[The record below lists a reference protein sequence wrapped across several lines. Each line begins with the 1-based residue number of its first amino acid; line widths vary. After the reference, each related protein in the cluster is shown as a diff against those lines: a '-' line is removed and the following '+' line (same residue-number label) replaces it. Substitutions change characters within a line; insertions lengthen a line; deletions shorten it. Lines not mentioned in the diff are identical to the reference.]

1 ERAARAA
8 CLVCAMHRLLGVL
21 ALVAFSAPVAA
32 QAHYFN
38 LDAGRPGR
46 VEDAIATE
54 RYELEA
60 QFAPF
65 RLERLF
71 DGTLRW
77 RAEPKLSY
85 GVAPFTELEIRA
97 PFVYSEAR
105 GVVPSSGGLA
115 GVGIG
120 ALHAWNLE
128 RTFMPA
134 LALAG
139 EVLLPAGPLAP
150 ARTT

>member
-1 ERAARAA
+1 MRCLLVVSASIILASSAR
-8 CLVCAMHRLLGVL
+8 
-21 ALVAFSAPVAA
+21 S
-32 QAHYFN
+32 QTHYYN

-46 VEDAIATE
+46 VEDALATE

-71 DGTLRW
+71 DGSSRW

-85 GVAPFTELEIRA
+85 GVAPFTELELRA
-97 PFVYSEAR
+97 PLVYTSAA
-105 GVVPSSGGLA
+105 GGSTTGGLA
-115 GVGIG
+115 GIGIG

-128 RTFMPA
+128 RTLIPA
-134 LALAG
+134 FALAG
-139 EVLLPAGPLAP
+139 
-150 ARTT
+150 